1 MYELHN
7 IDQEQTDLNKWK
19 FTHRYQIQ
27 MYVRN
32 DQPYLKIME
41 ALFKIYPAN
50 YTTAGQLKRRN
61 EYIVNVYLTVE

>member
-1 MYELHN
+1 
-7 IDQEQTDLNKWK
+7 
-19 FTHRYQIQ
+19 

-41 ALFKIYPAN
+41 ALFKIYQAN